1 MHYAAA
7 RLLKLVI
14 QSKGLFLYFVDFLS
28 YILVLLHYYKEP
40 ENRRNVSIHVDALL
54 RAFSISTMYRN
65 RNFVVEYGVNALL
78 RAFSISTV
86 DKDIIAGSYFLCQC
100 PASGFLHFYSTPPEP
115 LCLCGFPAPFL
126 QVIHRIF

>member
-1 MHYAAA
+1 MALQEYCMHYAAA

-54 RAFSISTMYRN
+54 RAFSIST
-65 RNFVVEYGVNALL
+65 
-78 RAFSISTV
+78 
-86 DKDIIAGSYFLCQC
+86 K
-100 PASGFLHFYSTPPEP
+100 AS
-115 LCLCGFPAPFL
+115 
-126 QVIHRIF
+126 R